1 MRRSLLQVM
10 CVVVLLCVCWIVVHP
25 TLDVEPTVF
34 RYAIFAALTLF
45 LLRSALKYAHPEL
58 INAQTSSA
66 GPRLKDGRLR
76 GMPRVVCAPLRC

>member
-34 RYAIFAALTLF
+34 RYAVFAALTLF
-45 LLRSALKYAHPEL
+45 LLRSAFRYAQPEL
-58 INAQTSSA
+58 ISA
-66 GPRLKDGRLR
+66 PASTAGTHQRDGKLS
-76 GMPRVVCAPLRC
+76 GTPSVVSAPLRC